1 MSSRTVL
8 WSLRLGRYSGKIV
21 GKKNFWKRVME
32 KKMTYEEAL
41 QRLQKLVELIEAPDA
56 AIAGVEKELKEAM
69 ELLEFC
75 KGELDGY
82 EKKFDNILNK
92 E

>member
-1 MSSRTVL
+1 MVR

-21 GKKNFWKRVME
+21 GKKIVLERIME

-41 QRLQKLVELIEAPDA
+41 ERLQKLVELIEAPDA

-75 KGELDGY
+75 KKELDGY

>member
-1 MSSRTVL
+1 MSLRTVRL
-8 WSLRLGRYSGKIV
+8 SLRLVRCSGKIV
-21 GKKNFWKRVME
+21 GKKIVLKRVME

-41 QRLQKLVELIEAPDA
+41 ERLQKLVELIEAPDA

-69 ELLEFC
+69 ELLELC
-75 KGELDGY
+75 RKELDGY

>member
-1 MSSRTVL
+1 MPGVQEEAAAGGFLSGRK
-8 WSLRLGRYSGKIV
+8 LG
-21 GKKNFWKRVME
+21 FME

-41 QRLQKLVELIEAPDA
+41 DRLEKLVAVIESPDA

-75 KGELDGY
+75 RKELDGY
-82 EKKFDNILNK
+82 EKEFDKIINK
-92 E
+92 R